1 MLNFSC
7 ALNLE
12 CVTARRKAPRL
23 LKSFYPARWWY
34 ESVVEWGDCVEVVGL
49 GDGPLPMNI
58 SLRVWSRESLETLLP
73 LEQIVWHAD
82 LSKLFFL
89 SSPLGSSVI
98 ILSYFYFRETL
109 FLKQSA
115 SGPDFSI
122 FFSLLSN
129 FFDKITSLS
138 CPFVYFC

>member
-1 MLNFSC
+1 M
-7 ALNLE
+7 
-12 CVTARRKAPRL
+12 
-23 LKSFYPARWWY
+23 
-34 ESVVEWGDCVEVVGL
+34 
-49 GDGPLPMNI
+49 
-58 SLRVWSRESLETLLP
+58 
-73 LEQIVWHAD
+73 WHTD

-89 SSPLGSSVI
+89 SSPLGSSMI
-98 ILSYFYFRETL
+98 ILSDFYFLETL

-138 CPFVYFC
+138 CPFVFLLTQFYHDLCLPFRDHTHWAYLGRETFCFELSSSVLLAFLVVLTGCGEVLVLGPHWTRDICS